1 MPADDHSIP
10 RTYVADFV
18 VFGPRT
24 RRATKKTYTHA
35 YGAVRDPS
43 AREWVWIDDIYI
55 GFSKSR
61 QHAEEQISKRR
72 KPRKGQGWTGPFEIV
87 ETKECGE

>member
-1 MPADDHSIP
+1 MAEINHSIS

-24 RRATKKTYTHA
+24 RRAIKKRYTHA
-35 YGAVRDPS
+35 YGALRSPDG
-43 AREWVWIDDIYI
+43 REWVSDFII
-55 GFSKSR
+55 GFSASR
-61 QHAEEQISKRR
+61 ELAERQVSMRR
-72 KPRKGQGWTGPFEIV
+72 RQGWTGPFEIV